1 MSRLNRTG
9 ALKDVNGTNSMNRIT
24 RANRP
29 PVSIALL
36 FLAAAG
42 AFNAS
47 AESGPQFRDTKSQ
60 SMGRSGVASSSGATS
75 LFLNPA
81 ALGRETGGGAG
92 ISMDLG
98 VNSVLLDYAAWAADN
113 NQYLNN
119 MDSLLAHL
127 GPVDSK
133 WAPFSQT
140 MILYGNWK
148 DIGFGALL
156 DTRYNLTVAK
166 AVVTPVLGVGALS
179 DMVLTAGKAFQI
191 DEGYRF
197 GFALKYIYRLR
208 FEDQLLGTT
217 DEPFYKVKQKWDS
230 PDKGWFDKFSKLG
243 VAGDI
248 AETQHGMG
256 LNLGGE
262 KDLDSNWTA
271 GLSLLDLPTVM
282 NQSFVR
288 PEINLGLTYHRM
300 LDWLPDLGTK
310 VIANMD
316 WQNMLIPGTPW
327 FKQVKAGLGFEGY
340 ANRVP
345 VGYIVAGLNDG
356 YPTFGVRFGYKVYLS
371 YVYVA
376 EEIGTY
382 PGQEKLSFHKL
393 VISAEI

>member
-1 MSRLNRTG
+1 MSHLNR
-9 ALKDVNGTNSMNRIT
+9 LRRLSRSDRMN
-24 RANRP
+24 NL
-29 PVSIALL
+29 PVSAAL
-36 FLAAAG
+36 FCLAAAG

-47 AESGPQFRDTKSQ
+47 AESGPQYRDAKSQ
-60 SMGRSGVASSSGATS
+60 SLGRTGVASSEGATS

-81 ALGRETGGGAG
+81 ALGRARTGGGRG
-92 ISMDLG
+92 ISLDVG

-113 NQYLNN
+113 NQYL
-119 MDSLLAHL
+119 DQPDTLLARI

-140 MILYGNWK
+140 MILFGNWQ
-148 DIGFGALL
+148 DVGFSALL
-156 DTRYNLTVAK
+156 DTRYKLTVAK

-179 DMVLTAGKAFQI
+179 DLVLTAGKGFQA

-208 FEDQLLGTT
+208 FEDRLLGTT

-230 PDKGWFDKFSKLG
+230 PDKGLLHKISKLG
-243 VAGDI
+243 VAGEI
-248 AETQHGMG
+248 AETVHGMG
-256 LNLGGE
+256 VNLGAE
-262 KDLDSNWTA
+262 KDLNANWTA
-271 GLSLLDLPTVM
+271 GLSLLDFPTVM
-282 NQSFVR
+282 NQRFVT

-300 LDWLPDLGTK
+300 LDWLPGLDNKLT
-310 VIANMD
+310 VNMD

-327 FKQVKAGLGFEGY
+327 FKQVKAGIGLEGFADKMPVSYLGL
-340 ANRVP
+340 
-345 VGYIVAGLNDG
+345 GLNDG
-356 YPTFGVRFGYKVYLS
+356 YPTFGVRFGYVVYLS

-393 VISAEI
+393 VLSAGI